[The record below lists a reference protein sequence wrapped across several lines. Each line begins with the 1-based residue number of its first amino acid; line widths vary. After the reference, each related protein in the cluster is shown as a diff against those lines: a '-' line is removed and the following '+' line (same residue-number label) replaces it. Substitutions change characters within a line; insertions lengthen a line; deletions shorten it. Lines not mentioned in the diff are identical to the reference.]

1 MADLLTSTAPRDEG
15 LDGTPGGGGRRRLGA
30 PLARLVLTRVLASV
44 AVLWGA
50 VTATFFL
57 LELMH
62 GNTVDVL
69 LAQSQAGP
77 EVRAEIISRYHLDD
91 PLPVRYFAYL
101 GRVLRG
107 DFGESYMLRKP
118 VWQAITEQLP
128 DTLVLVATTVLTTV
142 VASVLFAAL
151 SATRRRSLR
160 SVVAAV
166 ESLVVAV
173 PPFWLGLVLL
183 TVFSFWLHWFP
194 AIGSSAPA
202 GLVLPTI
209 ALAAG
214 PVAVTTRVLRE
225 GMVRAL
231 DEPFVMTARTRGISE
246 PAVRLRHTLRHALLP
261 ATALLGWISGS
272 LIGGAIII
280 ETVFSRR
287 GMGRLV
293 LSAVQNRDM
302 PVVIGIVLVAA
313 TTFVIITVLVDILT
327 WFIDPRTRT

>member
-1 MADLLTSTAPRDEG
+1 M
-15 LDGTPGGGGRRRLGA
+15 
-30 PLARLVLTRVLASV
+30 ARLVLTRVLASV

-50 VTATFFL
+50 VTATFLL

-62 GNTVDVL
+62 GNTVDVM

-77 EVRAEIISRYHLDD
+77 EVRAELISRYRLDD

-101 GRVLRG
+101 GRVVRG

-118 VWQAITEQLP
+118 VWRAIIEQLP
-128 DTLVLVATTVLTTV
+128 DTLVLVATTVVATV

-151 SATRRRSLR
+151 SATRRRWLR

-166 ESLVVAV
+166 ESLVVAI

-183 TVFSFWLHWFP
+183 TVFSFSLHWFP
-194 AIGSSAPA
+194 AIGSSSPA
-202 GLVLPTI
+202 GLVLPTV

-225 GMVRAL
+225 GMLRAL
-231 DEPFVMTARTRGISE
+231 DEPFVVTARTRGISE
-246 PAVRLRHTLRHALLP
+246 GAVRLRHTLRHALLP

-313 TTFVIITVLVDILT
+313 TTFVLINVLVDILT